1 MKPAVKIPK
10 SSSGA
15 RPGVGVVLA
24 FCEQPRASGR
34 LGLRHR
40 REPGRR
46 ATVLRLPVRV
56 AAAVSSFGGGH
67 LLAAVALELVPDA
80 DERAGQWL
88 TAVGLFAGMLIYVGA
103 DAWLSRNE
111 ERKAMLALGPRR
123 GSGSPDGDVPR
134 NGRGGVARRSP
145 PGLDHVPESIA
156 RSDLD
161 PDRALRVLRGE
172 PPRRD
177 GDCTRLRRRLPSQL
191 ISGHATVDTLA
202 AVVLAASTV
211 AVVAIVLAVIV
222 VIGGLVYVVR
232 SAGRGRTGPRGPAGP
247 PGPPAP

>member
-1 MKPAVKIPK
+1 
-10 SSSGA
+10 
-15 RPGVGVVLA
+15 
-24 FCEQPRASGR
+24 
-34 LGLRHR
+34 
-40 REPGRR
+40 
-46 ATVLRLPVRV
+46 VLRLPVRV
-56 AAAVSSFGGGH
+56 AAAVSSFGSGV

-88 TAVGLFAGMLIYVGA
+88 TAVGLFAGMLIYIGA

-111 ERKAMLALGPRR
+111 ERKAHAFSEVSRL
-123 GSGSPDGDVPR
+123 V
-134 NGRGGVARRSP
+134 
-145 PGLDHVPESIA
+145 
-156 RSDLD
+156 
-161 PDRALRVLRGE
+161 
-172 PPRRD
+172 RD
-177 GDCTRLRRRLPSQL
+177 GDCTRLRRRLPSQP
-191 ISGHATVDTLA
+191 ISGQATVDTLA